1 MGEAKVREEL
11 LDKNDPRTGTTRAD
25 DPSIHRPGSMQV
37 ALSSD
42 AKEIGVTFDPGR
54 PAQHM
59 VAIGIQAAYAL
70 TQQLALCIDEVNKR
84 QRPIIL
90 NSAGFPMRRSNG
102 NGA

>member
-1 MGEAKVREEL
+1 MGEAKIREEL

-42 AKEIGVTFDPGR
+42 AREIAITFDPGQ

-70 TQQLALCIDEVNKR
+70 TQQLALCINEVNKR
-84 QRPIIL
+84 QKPTIL
-90 NSAGFPMRRSNG
+90 NANGFPVRRSNG
-102 NGA
+102 G